1 MSGAAVAGERGDT
14 DTRAGSGRWSVGRT
28 ATVDV
33 VVPVYNE
40 ERSLPGC
47 IEVLH
52 AFLTEQFPFE
62 WTITIADNASTDATL
77 EVANELADSHP
88 GVRVLH
94 LDRKGR
100 GLALRKAW
108 AGATPTSSSTWTST
122 CPPA

>member
-1 MSGAAVAGERGDT
+1 MSGAAELVARGDT
-14 DTRAGSGRWSVGRT
+14 GATGAHWSVGAT
-28 ATVDV
+28 ATVDI

-47 IEVLH
+47 VEVLH
-52 AFLTEQFPFE
+52 RFLTEQFTFE
-62 WTITIADNASTDATL
+62 WTITVADNASTDATL
-77 EVANELADSHP
+77 EVANELADKFS

-108 AGATPTSSSTWTST
+108 G
-122 CPPA
+122 

>member
-1 MSGAAVAGERGDT
+1 MSGAAVRGDT
-14 DTRAGSGRWSVGRT
+14 DTTQGHWSVARASAVST
-28 ATVDV
+28 ATVDI

-52 AFLTEQFPFE
+52 GFLTEQFPFE
-62 WTITIADNASTDATL
+62 WTITVADNASTDATM
-77 EVANELADSHP
+77 EVAGELADKYP

-94 LDRKGR
+94 LEQKGR

-108 AGATPTSSSTWTST
+108 GWSDADIVV
-122 CPPA
+122 